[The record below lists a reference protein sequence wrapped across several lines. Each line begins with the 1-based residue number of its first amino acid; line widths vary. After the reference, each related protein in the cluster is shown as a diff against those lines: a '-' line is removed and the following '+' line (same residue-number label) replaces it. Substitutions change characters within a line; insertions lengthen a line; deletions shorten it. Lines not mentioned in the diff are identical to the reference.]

1 MGATGERIRRL
12 RFLENF
18 PRENQNGVSATWKA
32 INALCNV
39 TTTEKPLVERPGT
52 KGKRGRIRRYAVY
65 RYRERVSLLLRLPR
79 KSRQTRIQHKHRS
92 YRYSPLLF
100 PLRWL
105 CEQQA
110 GQLFLADMISLLSAK
125 NVENDVCPPSS
136 PPPPLPSLT
145 KFYYALDFLILETC
159 YVYYS

>member
-18 PRENQNGVSATWKA
+18 PRENQNEVSATWKA

-39 TTTEKPLVERPGT
+39 TTTEKPLERPGT

-100 PLRWL
+100 PP
-105 CEQQA
+105 A
-110 GQLFLADMISLLSAK
+110 MIMRTTSRTVIPRGYDISSFRK
-125 NVENDVCPPSS
+125 KRGKWCPPSS
-136 PPPPLPSLT
+136 PPPPSPRRRSFITL
-145 KFYYALDFLILETC
+145 
-159 YVYYS
+159 